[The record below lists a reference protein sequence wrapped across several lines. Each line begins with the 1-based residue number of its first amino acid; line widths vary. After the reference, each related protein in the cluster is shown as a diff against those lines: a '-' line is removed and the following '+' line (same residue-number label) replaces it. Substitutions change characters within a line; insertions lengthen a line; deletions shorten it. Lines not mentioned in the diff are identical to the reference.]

1 MADVRAVKHLSYSNF
16 KLFESDPEMFYR
28 RYLAVNRPP
37 REPQNHY
44 MAIGSAFDAFCKAD
58 LHKEFVN
65 DGDPKY
71 TREALFETQVESQN
85 RDRAAVDGQTVYER
99 YIKVGAYDDLR
110 RDMKGCMSP
119 RFEAEITA
127 TLEVSRLPGQVTIL
141 GKPDVMY
148 ISKDG
153 ARIIHDFKCQGFYSK
168 AAPGPSAG
176 FVKMFSR
183 GKDHMTMHKNTM
195 PKKHKGYLINGNAPL
210 HLHCE
215 DWATQLTLYAWS
227 LGEDV
232 GSDYIL
238 SIDQILSDSQKGTTR
253 VAKHAAICT
262 DVWQNK
268 LYDRIHK
275 AWQAIQSNHVFL
287 NMAYDK
293 SQERCA
299 AIDAELKSE
308 PDETF
313 KEMTGGKKE
322 RFR

>member
-1 MADVRAVKHLSYSNF
+1 MAEVREVKYLSYSSF

-28 RYLAVNRPP
+28 RYLAIKRPP

-65 DGDPKY
+65 DNDPKY
-71 TREALFETQVESQN
+71 SREALFETQVEPHN
-85 RDRAAVDGQTVYER
+85 RDRAKVDGQLVYER
-99 YIKVGAYDDLR
+99 YIKVGAYADLQ
-110 RDMKGCMSP
+110 RDMKGCMGA
-119 RFEAEITA
+119 RFEADITA
-127 TLEVSRLPGQVTIL
+127 TLEIPRLPGGIVIL

-148 ISKDG
+148 ISKYG

-176 FVKMFSR
+176 FVKMFSG
-183 GKDHMTMHKNTM
+183 GKDHMTMHKNCM
-195 PKKHKGYLINGNAPL
+195 PKKHKDFMINGNAPL
-210 HLHCE
+210 HISCE

-238 SIDQILSDSQKGTTR
+238 SIDQILSDSQKSTTR

-268 LYDRIHK
+268 LYNKVHK
-275 AWQAIQSNHVFL
+275 AWHAIQSNHVFT
-287 NMAYDK
+287 NMPYDK
-293 SQERCA
+293 SLERCA
-299 AIDAELKSE
+299 AIDAELQST
-308 PDETF
+308 PDDTF
-313 KEMTGGKKE
+313 KEMTGGRKE